1 MLMHIMKKIYG
12 LLKRIIISAFL
23 LYSFNLVMSP
33 LNILIPINLI
43 TVSILVVLGI
53 PGLISLFVILLYV
66 Y

>member
-1 MLMHIMKKIYG
+1 MLMQIMKKIYG
-12 LLKRIIISAFL
+12 LLKRIVISAFL

>member
-1 MLMHIMKKIYG
+1 MKKIYG

>member
-1 MLMHIMKKIYG
+1 MLIQIMKKIYG

>member
-1 MLMHIMKKIYG
+1 MLMQIMKKIYA

>member
-1 MLMHIMKKIYG
+1 MLMQIMKKIYG

-53 PGLISLFVILLYV
+53 PGLISLFIILLYV

>member
-1 MLMHIMKKIYG
+1 MLMQIMKKIYG
-12 LLKRIIISAFL
+12 LLRRIIISAFL

>member
-1 MLMHIMKKIYG
+1 MLMQIMKKIYG

>member
-1 MLMHIMKKIYG
+1 MLMQIMKKIYG

-33 LNILIPINLI
+33 LNILIPINLF

>member
-1 MLMHIMKKIYG
+1 MLMQIMKKSYG

>member
-1 MLMHIMKKIYG
+1 MLMQIMKKIYG

-33 LNILIPINLI
+33 LNVLIPINLI
-43 TVSILVVLGI
+43 TVSILVILGI
-53 PGLISLFVILLYV
+53 PGLISLFVILLYI

>member
-1 MLMHIMKKIYG
+1 MLMQITKKIYG

>member
-1 MLMHIMKKIYG
+1 MLMQIMKKIYG

-53 PGLISLFVILLYV
+53 PGLISLFVLLLYV